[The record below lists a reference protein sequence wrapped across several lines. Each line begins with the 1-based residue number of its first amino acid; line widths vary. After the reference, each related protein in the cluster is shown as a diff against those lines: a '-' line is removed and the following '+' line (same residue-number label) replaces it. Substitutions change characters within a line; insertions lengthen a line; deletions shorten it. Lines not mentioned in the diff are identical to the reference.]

1 MDMEPSGQQGQHA
14 PKAWDRQSLHELDH
28 RIKVGNREAWMSRW
42 GDHRRRREAQRRQA
56 GSPAPASSLVAI
68 ALYPP
73 AVIWLLLG
81 LSVLVLR
88 RLWRT
93 IRKEGGWLE

>member
-1 MDMEPSGQQGQHA
+1 MKPSGQQSQYA
-14 PKAWDRQSLHELDH
+14 PKAWDRQSLHELDR

-73 AVIWLLLG
+73 AVIWLLFG
-81 LSVLVLR
+81 LLVLVLR
-88 RLWRT
+88 RLWRA
-93 IRKEGGWLE
+93 IWKEGGWRG